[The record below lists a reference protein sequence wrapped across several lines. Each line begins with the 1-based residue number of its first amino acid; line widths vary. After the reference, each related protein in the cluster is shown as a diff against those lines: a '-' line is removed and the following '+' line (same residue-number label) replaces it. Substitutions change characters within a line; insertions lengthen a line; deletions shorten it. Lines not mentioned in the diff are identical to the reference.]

1 MFNIRLKNLFVVLF
15 LLISLTLTYGCSI
28 LSDKP
33 SEETMK
39 VLIEQRI
46 HRDNLISYNFE
57 EFKITKDFISKKNDE
72 KWYCIEVNY
81 KLREVV
87 GGIDSAGKI
96 TKSEIMRMGKQE
108 KYSFIKHE
116 KEWYGLQGWK

>member
-1 MFNIRLKNLFVVLF
+1 LFVVLF
-15 LLISLTLTYGCSI
+15 LFISLTLTYGCSI

-39 VLIEQRI
+39 ALIEQRI
-46 HRDNLISYNFE
+46 YGGYVISYNFE

-81 KLREVV
+81 KVKEVST
-87 GGIDSAGKI
+87 GSDSAGKM
-96 TKSEIMRMGKQE
+96 TKSEIMRIGKQE

-116 KEWYGLQGWK
+116 KKWYGLQGWK

>member
-15 LLISLTLTYGCSI
+15 LFMSLTLTYGCSI

-39 VLIEQRI
+39 VLIEQRM
-46 HRDNLISYNFE
+46 HGDNVISYNFE

-81 KLREVV
+81 KLKEFIM
-87 GGIDSAGKI
+87 GHDGTGKI
-96 TKSEIMRMGKQE
+96 TKLEMIRIGKQE
-108 KYSFIKHE
+108 KYSFIRHE

>member
-1 MFNIRLKNLFVVLF
+1 MLNIRLKNLLVVLF
-15 LLISLTLTYGCSI
+15 LFIALILTYGCSVF
-28 LSDKP
+28 SDKP
-33 SEETMK
+33 SEKTMK

-46 HRDNLISYNFE
+46 HRENAVSYNFE

-72 KWYCIEVNY
+72 EWYCIEVNY
-81 KLREVV
+81 KLKEVTM
-87 GGIDSAGKI
+87 GSDSAGKT

-116 KEWYGLQGWK
+116 NEWYGLQGWK